1 MKELL
6 KQYHL
11 EPTEIKKLEG
21 YGSINYRIKDK
32 DNNHYVLKHYTDPS
46 ELALIQAESE
56 IINAI
61 SGKLSFKIPVNSSG
75 KQTSVH
81 QYADKNFSR
90 LLPYIKGP
98 LLSKVKHSPGLLYNF
113 GKSIAE
119 LDRSLERIRNTE
131 IESRKFVWDLQY
143 CLLNRSKIK
152 YITDPSKTKLV
163 EYYFD
168 QFEHFVLPELP
179 DLRYSIIHNDLN
191 DYNIMTDGKKITGL
205 IDFGDITYAPL
216 VNEIA
221 IALAYIM
228 IGKENPFEAAYQVI
242 RGYQTLY
249 PLNEE
254 ELKLLYYLIPARLC
268 TSVCNS
274 AEFKV
279 KGEDTEY
286 ISINEKPAWA
296 LLEKWISYNP
306 VGVKNQFL
314 KAAGYPLIDLKKK
327 NDDILSI
334 RKKNT
339 GKSLGLSYSTP
350 IYMTG
355 AAFQYMYDHK
365 GNTYLDARNNIP
377 HVGHCH
383 PKISQAISRQT
394 RLLNTNTRYLY
405 DSLAKYIENL
415 LPWFPPKLNKI
426 FFVNSGSAA
435 SDLAV
440 RMAQTYTSRDH
451 LLVLEHGYHGNTII
465 GIDISS
471 YKFDGKGGKG
481 MSPGVT
487 RLPLPKLFN
496 GKFRTGEE
504 YAKNATEQISGL
516 INNNILPAAFIA
528 EPVSGCGGQVPLAP
542 GYLKTIKPFLEKHQI
557 LTILDEVQ
565 TGFGRLGDYFWGF
578 ELHGIIPDL
587 VILGKPMG
595 NGHPVAAVVTTEEIS
610 NAFATGMEFFSSF
623 GGNPVSCEAAN
634 AVLEVIE
641 EEKLMQNAKET
652 GDYFISS
659 LNSLQKD
666 FPAIGDIRGSG
677 LFIGIEFINKDGKPD
692 TKFAEMVNN
701 RLKQHFILAGTDGPY
716 ENVLKIKP
724 PLCFNKSNTDFFM
737 EELNEILNNTPDRI
751 RKLSELP

>member
-1 MKELL
+1 MEELL
-6 KQYHL
+6 KHYDL

-21 YGSINYRIKDK
+21 YGSLNYRIKDK
-32 DNNHYVLKHYTDPS
+32 DNNHYILKHYTDPS
-46 ELALIQAESE
+46 ELDLIQAETE
-56 IINAI
+56 IINAV
-61 SGKLSFKIPVNSSG
+61 SGKLSFKIPANSSG

-81 QYADKNFSR
+81 QYADKSFSR
-90 LLPYIKGP
+90 LLPSIEGS

-119 LDRSLERIRNTE
+119 LDRSLDGIRNAE
-131 IESRKFVWDLQY
+131 IESRKFIWDLQY

-191 DYNIMTDGKKITGL
+191 DYNILTDGKKITGV

-216 VNEIA
+216 VCEIA

-228 IGKENPFEAAYQVI
+228 MGKEKPFEASHQVI

-274 AEFKV
+274 AEFKA
-279 KGEDTEY
+279 KGKDTEY
-286 ISINEKPAWA
+286 ILINEKPAWA

-306 VGVKNQFL
+306 VQVNNQFL
-314 KAAGYPLIDLKKK
+314 KAAGYPLINLNKK
-327 NDDILSI
+327 NDDVFAI
-334 RKKNT
+334 RKRNT

-405 DSLAKYIENL
+405 DSLTKYIENIL
-415 LPWFPPKLNKI
+415 AWFPPKLNKI

-481 MSPGVT
+481 ISPGVT
-487 RLPLPKLFN
+487 KLPLPKLFN
-496 GKFRTGEE
+496 GKFRTGEG
-504 YAKNATEQISGL
+504 YAKNATEQISDL

-528 EPVSGCGGQVPLAP
+528 EPISGCGGQVPLAR
-542 GYLKTIKPFLEKHQI
+542 GYLKTIKPFFEKHKI

-578 ELHGIIPDL
+578 EMHGIIPDL

-595 NGHPVAAVVTTEEIS
+595 NGHPIAAVVTTEEIS

-641 EEKLMQNAKET
+641 EEKLMQNAKVT
-652 GDYFISS
+652 GDYFLSS
-659 LNSLQKD
+659 LSSLQKD
-666 FPAIGDIRGSG
+666 FSEIGDIRGSG

-692 TKFAEMVNN
+692 TKFTEMVNN

-724 PLCFNKSNTDFFM
+724 PLCFNKNNTDYFV
-737 EELNEILNNTPDRI
+737 E
-751 RKLSELP
+751 KLSEILKNQS

>member
-1 MKELL
+1 MEKLL
-6 KQYHL
+6 KHYHL

-21 YGSINYRIKDK
+21 YGSLNYHVKDK
-32 DNNHYVLKHYTDPS
+32 DNNHYVLKHYSDPS

-56 IINAI
+56 IIEAI
-61 SGKLSFKIPVNSSG
+61 SGKLFFNIPVNSSG
-75 KQTSVH
+75 NQISVH
-81 QYADKNFSR
+81 QHNDKSFSR
-90 LLPYIKGP
+90 LLAYIKGS
-98 LLSKVKHSPGLLYNF
+98 LLSQVKHSANLLYNL

-119 LDRSLERIRNTE
+119 LDRSLKGIKNAK
-131 IESRKFVWDLQY
+131 IESRKFIWDLQY

-152 YITDPSKTKLV
+152 YITDPSKAKFV

-191 DYNIMTDGKKITGL
+191 DNNIITDREKIIGL

-221 IALAYIM
+221 IALTYIM
-228 IGKENPFEAAYQVI
+228 LGKEKPFEAANQVI
-242 RGYQTLY
+242 RGYQALY
-249 PLNEE
+249 PLKKE

-274 AEFKV
+274 AEFKA

-286 ISINEKPAWA
+286 IIINEKPAWA

-306 VGVKNQFL
+306 IYVKNSFL
-314 KAAGYPLIDLKKK
+314 KAADYPIINLNRK
-327 NDDILSI
+327 NDDILAI

-355 AAFQYMYDHK
+355 AAFQYMYDFK

-405 DSLAKYIENL
+405 DSLAKYTEHI
-415 LPWFPPKLNKI
+415 LPYFPPKLNKI

-440 RMAQTYTSRDH
+440 RIARTYTNRDH

-465 GIDISS
+465 GINISS

-481 MSPGVT
+481 ISPGVT

-496 GKFRTGEE
+496 GRYRTGEE
-504 YAKNATEQISGL
+504 YAKNAIKQISGL
-516 INNNILPAAFIA
+516 IKNNILPAAFIA

-542 GYLKTIKPFLEKHQI
+542 GYLKIIKPFLEKHKI
-557 LTILDEVQ
+557 ITILDEVQ

-578 ELHGIIPDL
+578 EMHDIVPDI

-595 NGHPVAAVVTTEEIS
+595 NGHPIAAVVTTEEIS
-610 NAFATGMEFFSSF
+610 NTFATGMEFFSSF

-641 EEKLMQNAKET
+641 EEKLKQKAKET
-652 GDYFISS
+652 GDYFLSS
-659 LNSLQKD
+659 LNSLKKD
-666 FPAIGDIRGSG
+666 FPELSDIRGNG
-677 LFIGIEFINKDGKPD
+677 LFIGIEFINKNGNPD
-692 TKFAEMVNN
+692 TKFTEMVNN
-701 RLKQHFILAGTDGPY
+701 SLKQHFILTGTDGPY

-724 PLCFNKSNTDFFM
+724 PLCFTKSNTDFFI
-737 EELNEILNNTPDRI
+737 EKLNGILKNY
-751 RKLSELP
+751 LPL